1 MKEIRSSWF
10 PLLLGLIILIV
21 IVSQLLFSTTIVK
34 DEASIP
40 PAATSADDW
49 QAPDISTLPDDE
61 QGKLIRYGHELIS
74 NTSLFFG
81 PKGNIASI
89 TNGMNCVNC
98 HIDAG
103 ARSFGGSFS
112 AVASMYPQFR
122 NRSGRIES
130 IEFRVNDCM
139 REV

>member
-1 MKEIRSSWF
+1 MKGVRSSWF

-21 IVSQLLFSTTIVK
+21 VFNQVLFSTAMVK
-34 DEASIP
+34 DEVSIP
-40 PAATSADDW
+40 LAASPDEW
-49 QAPDISTLPDDE
+49 QAPDLNSLPDDE
-61 QGKLIRYGHELIS
+61 HGRFIRYGHELIS

-81 PKGNIASI
+81 PKGNIAFI

-103 ARSFGGSFS
+103 TRSFGGSFS

-122 NRSGRIES
+122 NRSG
-130 IEFRVNDCM
+130 
-139 REV
+139 